1 MFTYN
6 IIPFMMQE
14 KSCKVTL
21 GPLPCGGMKVAV
33 NIRMP
38 EDMKAALDK
47 IAGGEFRS
55 LNSLILQLLAEAL
68 KARGIPWREES
79 EE

>member
-1 MFTYN
+1 
-6 IIPFMMQE
+6 
-14 KSCKVTL
+14 
-21 GPLPCGGMKVAV
+21 MKVAV

-47 IAGGEFRS
+47 IADGEFRS

-68 KARGIPWREES
+68 KGRGINWREEGK
-79 EE
+79 E

>member
-1 MFTYN
+1 
-6 IIPFMMQE
+6 MQE
-14 KSCKVTL
+14 KSCKVAVN
-21 GPLPCGGMKVAV
+21 PLPCGGMKVAV

-38 EDMKAALDK
+38 EDMKTALDK

-68 KARGIPWREES
+68 KARGIDWREERG
-79 EE
+79 E

>member
-1 MFTYN
+1 
-6 IIPFMMQE
+6 
-14 KSCKVTL
+14 
-21 GPLPCGGMKVAV
+21 MKVAV

-38 EDMKAALDK
+38 DDMKAALDK

-68 KARGIPWREES
+68 KARGVDWRAEE
-79 EE
+79 EEASPPPRPDKVGLFD